1 MNDRDL
7 IPCLS
12 ETSNLS
18 EETCVYSNSTV
29 LIAIVMNRR
38 GNNNKFN
45 ENGNKNVSF
54 DKDHVI
60 PKEDYAA
67 KIPEIKEFYN
77 FLPNKEKA
85 SILRIAMDKHKTKFP
100 FTTR

>member
-1 MNDRDL
+1 
-7 IPCLS
+7 
-12 ETSNLS
+12 
-18 EETCVYSNSTV
+18 
-29 LIAIVMNRR
+29 MNRR

-45 ENGNKNVSF
+45 ENGNKNASF

-60 PKEDYAA
+60 PKEEYAA

-85 SILRIAMDKHKTKFP
+85 SIFLGVQWISTKLSLSSLQK
-100 FTTR
+100 